1 MTGFPQPAPLLTLG
15 TALWPVVGGLVGV
28 IFGLLAVTT
37 NLQSALLVTLLGGA
51 GAAVGFF
58 VRAVLA
64 GSLHFK
70 DAWDALRGQTLG
82 RRRVR

>member
-1 MTGFPQPAPLLTLG
+1 MTGIPQPLPLFSLG
-15 TALWPVVGGLVGV
+15 AALWPVVGGLVGV

-37 NLQSALLVTLLGGA
+37 DLQSALLVTLLGGA

-64 GSLHFK
+64 GTLHFK
-70 DAWDALRGQTLG
+70 DAWDALRGQTIG
-82 RRRVR
+82 RRRLR